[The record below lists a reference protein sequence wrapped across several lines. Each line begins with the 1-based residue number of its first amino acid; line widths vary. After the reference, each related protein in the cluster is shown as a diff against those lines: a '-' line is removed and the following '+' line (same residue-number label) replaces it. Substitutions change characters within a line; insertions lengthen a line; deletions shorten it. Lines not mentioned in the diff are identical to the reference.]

1 MNGPLRVLM
10 IEDSEDD
17 ALLLM
22 RELERSGYEPIYK
35 RVETAE
41 ALKIEF
47 EKGACDVILSD
58 HTMPNFS
65 STEALALYMEMGLD
79 IPFII
84 VSGTMGED
92 AAVAAMKAGAHDY
105 FVKGRLGRLCSA
117 IERELREAEVRRER
131 RLVEKE
137 LLRAHEELQRAYAEL
152 KEVDQVRSDIINN
165 VSHELRTPL
174 AIAKG
179 MMELAMDEEDK
190 VERNRLLTMG
200 RNALLRQNEIIENL
214 ITLSGLRRG
223 EYKLNMEDVE
233 LEPVVMLSKKM
244 IEPRAIEEGV
254 EILAAPC
261 EGLVVR
267 ADYNALK
274 NVLYNILDNAVKFNK
289 RGGKLVIEA
298 KRESSMVEVSIT
310 DTGMGISPENLEKIF
325 LPLQQIDSSTTRS
338 HGGTGTGL
346 AVVKELIGAMGGQ
359 VRVESELGEGSC
371 FTFTLPSPCG
381 RDIRWA
387 GRSAC

>member
-1 MNGPLRVLM
+1 MNRTLRVL
-10 IEDSEDD
+10 IVEDSEDD

-22 RELERSGYEPIYK
+22 RELERSGYEPAYK

-41 ALKIEF
+41 ALKTEL
-47 EKGACDVILSD
+47 ERGGWDVILSD

-65 STEALALYMEMGLD
+65 STEALALCMEMGLD
-79 IPFII
+79 LPFII

-105 FVKGRLGRLCSA
+105 FMKGRLTRLCSA

-152 KEVDQVRSDIINN
+152 KEVDRVRSDIINN

-174 AIAKG
+174 AIARG
-179 MMELAMDEEDK
+179 MMELAMDEEDE
-190 VERNRLLTMG
+190 VERNRLLAMG
-200 RNALLRQNEIIENL
+200 RNALLRQDEIIENL

-233 LEPVVMLSKKM
+233 LEPLVMLSKKM
-244 IEPRAIEEGV
+244 IEPRAMEEGIEV
-254 EILAAPC
+254 TAAPC

-267 ADYNALK
+267 AEYNALK
-274 NVLYNILDNAVKFNK
+274 NVIYNILDNAVKFNK
-289 RGGKLVIEA
+289 RGGKVTIEA
-298 KRESSMVEVSIT
+298 KRGGSMVEVSIT
-310 DTGMGISPENLEKIF
+310 DTGIGISPENLEKIF
-325 LPLQQIDSSTTRS
+325 LPLQQLDSSTTRS

-346 AVVKELIGAMGGQ
+346 AVVKELVEAMGGE
-359 VRVESELGEGSC
+359 VRVESKLGEGSC
-371 FTFTLPSPCG
+371 FTFTLPVPKG
-381 RDIRWA
+381 EGI
-387 GRSAC
+387 